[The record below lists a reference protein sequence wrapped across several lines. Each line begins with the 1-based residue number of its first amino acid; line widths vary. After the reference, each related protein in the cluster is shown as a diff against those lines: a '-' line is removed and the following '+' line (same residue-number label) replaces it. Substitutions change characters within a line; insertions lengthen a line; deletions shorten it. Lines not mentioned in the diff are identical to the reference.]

1 VLEGSLEDTPLV
13 LVIGPRLE
21 VLFFCEKNRF
31 RKKGEKR
38 EKISRVL
45 VIRARLEVLL

>member
-13 LVIGPRLE
+13 LVIRPRLE

-31 RKKGEKR
+31 RKKGKKR
-38 EKISRVL
+38 EKLGRVL